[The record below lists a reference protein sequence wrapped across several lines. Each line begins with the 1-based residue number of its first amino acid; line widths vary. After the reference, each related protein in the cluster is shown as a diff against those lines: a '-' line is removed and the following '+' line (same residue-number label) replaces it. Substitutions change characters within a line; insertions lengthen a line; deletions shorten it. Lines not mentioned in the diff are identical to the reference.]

1 MRYEDIEIARE
12 SLYKKGYIL
21 HHRATARK
29 YQYDIRGAYLIIN
42 YKGRY
47 GVGKKL
53 VYLPGTDANYLSVE
67 YWVRE
72 RE

>member
-12 SLYKKGYIL
+12 YLRNAGYSF

-29 YQYDIRGAYLIIN
+29 YQYTCGIYLIMD

-47 GVGKKL
+47 GTGKKL
-53 VYLPGTDANYLSVE
+53 VYSLGADAKYLSVE
-67 YWVRE
+67 YWLRE
-72 RE
+72 EA